1 MAGFGAAAIALVTH
15 GLIYVPGD
23 VPADRLVSDGYIGTI
38 ATAPPSGLP
47 ANVVPIRF
55 VVGPANVVPIRL
67 AVGPA
72 NVVPVREV
80 TTTTANV
87 VPVRFA
93 VGPAH
98 VVPVRIV

>member
-1 MAGFGAAAIALVTH
+1 MGFGAAAISLVTH
-15 GLIYVPGD
+15 GLISIPGD
-23 VPADRLVSDGYIGTI
+23 VPEDRLVSDGYIGDITH
-38 ATAPPSGLP
+38 APVTGLP
-47 ANVVPIRF
+47 PNVVPIRF
-55 VVGPANVVPIRL
+55 VVGTANIVPIRL

-93 VGPAH
+93 VGPAN
-98 VVPVRIV
+98 VVPVRVV